1 MNWPIYIRNFK
12 TYLQLERGM
21 SENSVEAYI
30 RDIEKLY
37 AFLEIQRLDISP
49 EAITEQHLTDFLV
62 YLYDLGLAANS
73 QARILS
79 GIKSFY
85 EYLAVENL
93 IKIDPTEQI
102 KGPSLERKLPDTLN
116 FHEIERILEGI
127 DVSTNEGIRNRA
139 IIEVLYGCGLRV
151 SELVNLQL
159 TNCYFDIGFIRV
171 FGKGNKVRLV
181 PIGRDAIKYTQIYLD
196 HVRNHLTIENGHDDF
211 VFLNRRGK
219 QLTRVMI
226 FMVIKEATARAGITK
241 SVSPHTFRH
250 SFATHLL
257 EGGADLR
264 AIQEMLGHES
274 ITTTEVYTHTDRSFL
289 QETIQLY
296 HPRNKRRG

>member
-21 SENSVEAYI
+21 SENSIEAYI
-30 RDIEKLY
+30 RDVEKLY
-37 AFLEIQRLDISP
+37 AFVEIQGIEVSP
-49 EAITEQHLTDFLV
+49 EGITERHLTDFLL
-62 YLYDLGLAANS
+62 YLLDLGLAANS

-79 GIKSFY
+79 GIKAFY
-85 EYLAVENL
+85 EYLAIENL
-93 IKIDPTEQI
+93 IKTDPTEQI
-102 KGPSLERKLPDTLN
+102 KSPTLERRIPDTLS
-116 FHEIERILEGI
+116 FPEIEKLLAAI

-139 IIEVLYGCGLRV
+139 IVEVLYGCGMRV

-159 TNCYFDIGFIRV
+159 TNCYFDIGFVRI

-181 PIGRDAIKYTQIYLD
+181 PIGRDAIKYTNIYLE
-196 HVRNHLTIENGHDDF
+196 HVRNHLPIANGHEDF

-219 QLTRVMI
+219 KLTRVMI
-226 FMVIKEATARAGITK
+226 FLVIKEAAAKAGITK
-241 SVSPHTFRH
+241 SISPHTFRH

-274 ITTTEVYTHTDRSFL
+274 ITTTEIYTHNDSSFL
-289 QETIQLY
+289 QQNLLLY
-296 HPRNKRRG
+296 HPRNKR